1 MARRRGSSGR
11 GLFGIVWRTAVYA
24 VFALVVLFSALLAL
38 WSVAHPVS
46 MLMIGRLITGQ
57 GYQRDYVR
65 LADVSPV
72 LIQTVVTSEDGQFC
86 RNHGVDWGELR
97 EVLDNPDGPSR
108 GASTI
113 TMQVAKNLFLWPG
126 RSALRKAI
134 EIPIALVLGTVWS
147 KKQTLEAYL
156 NIAEWG
162 DGLFGVEAAARR
174 YFHKS
179 ARQLD
184 AREAALLATSL
195 PNPQKRDPSAPSGIQ
210 RRLAARLASRA
221 RAWNARIGC
230 VQR

>member
-97 EVLDNPDGPSR
+97 GVLDNPDGPSR

-134 EIPIALVLGTVWS
+134 EIPIALVLGTVWA
-147 KKQTLEAYL
+147 K
-156 NIAEWG
+156 
-162 DGLFGVEAAARR
+162 
-174 YFHKS
+174 
-179 ARQLD
+179 
-184 AREAALLATSL
+184 
-195 PNPQKRDPSAPSGIQ
+195 
-210 RRLAARLASRA
+210 
-221 RAWNARIGC
+221 
-230 VQR
+230 